1 MSIRLTSFIRICDQS
16 ENQFSANI
24 TFTHG
29 KLTHKFNI
37 KKKCSHVPA
46 YREIEREAQVMY
58 IEWSVVKKC
67 YESLRKVEEASIA
80 YALTDFCLSSNS
92 YGIYF
97 YAVLILL
104 LHALNFFYNIKSHR
118 WSKVSKKVAENIK
131 KTCWHL
137 WERKKCLCEMSCKA
151 SLSSSSDI
159 SLNLRFHEEKK
170 FCSVSNFFTV
180 RRRWWRRKKKEEMM
194 RKRSKYKV
202 IKITKQ
208 RGVRERAFFM

>member
-1 MSIRLTSFIRICDQS
+1 MNRTAERIEKCDVFLQFCMSIRLTSFIRICDQS

-67 YESLRKVEEASIA
+67 YESLRKVKEASIA

-118 WSKVSKKVAENIK
+118 WSKASKKGG
-131 KTCWHL
+131 
-137 WERKKCLCEMSCKA
+137 RK
-151 SLSSSSDI
+151 
-159 SLNLRFHEEKK
+159 H
-170 FCSVSNFFTV
+170 
-180 RRRWWRRKKKEEMM
+180 KKKLA
-194 RKRSKYKV
+194 
-202 IKITKQ
+202 
-208 RGVRERAFFM
+208 GVHENEKNVYVKWAVRLLSQVRLI